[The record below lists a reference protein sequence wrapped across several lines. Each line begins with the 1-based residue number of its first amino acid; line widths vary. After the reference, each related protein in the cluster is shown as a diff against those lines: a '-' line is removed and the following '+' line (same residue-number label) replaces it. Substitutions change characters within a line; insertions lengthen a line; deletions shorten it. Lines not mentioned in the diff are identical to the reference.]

1 MSQVL
6 FTSVKALTLWFDFVG
21 KSATSVNVLFNVCY
35 FHEELGDVR
44 RKYSTKRKYAS
55 ARMSKDKME

>member
-6 FTSVKALTLWFDFVG
+6 FTSVKALTFLTLLG
-21 KSATSVNVLFNVCY
+21 KSATRVNVLFNVCY

>member
-6 FTSVKALTLWFDFVG
+6 FTSVKALTFLTLFG